1 MMASLGTITV
11 RYEMRS
17 LKAVQALTRAYED
30 VNRIVEEQ
38 PWNEDAKDAK
48 RRLRRA
54 IRGLVPQGESQIPSR
69 ES

>member
-1 MMASLGTITV
+1 MAHLGTITV

-17 LKAVQALTRAYED
+17 LKAVQALTRAYKD
-30 VNRIVEEQ
+30 VSRIVEEQ

-54 IRGLVPQGESQIPSR
+54 IRGLVPKSERGNG
-69 ES
+69 